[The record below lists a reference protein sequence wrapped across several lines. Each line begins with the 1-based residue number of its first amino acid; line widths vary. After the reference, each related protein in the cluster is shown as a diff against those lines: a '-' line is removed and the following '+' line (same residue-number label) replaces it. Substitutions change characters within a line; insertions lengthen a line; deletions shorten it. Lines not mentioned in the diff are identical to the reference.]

1 MALVKPQV
9 DIGATMYQAIGSAA
23 FLIIS
28 GVLWRHFKPLDS
40 DADQMRTALTSLVYV
55 YLLPALVLLVIW
67 QAPPGIDALRLA
79 FISASCV
86 LTGLLLSWIWFRWQS
101 IPGKTLGTVLLAAGW
116 GNFTYLGLP
125 VLEGA
130 FGSWGRAVAI
140 QFDLFAATP
149 LLLSLG
155 IVIASRYG
163 DKPATGNILKEFLRV
178 PPIWAA
184 LAGIVLNY
192 LQVPMGDW
200 LQQLLEMLA
209 AGVIPLMLFSTG
221 LALRWVS
228 GWRQR
233 LYAVIPVMLIRLLI
247 VPVIIL
253 PLAIIL
259 GFGVELRTAVVLE
272 AAMPSM
278 VLGLVICDRFG
289 LDTSLYAEIVVLTTA
304 LAAVT
309 LPLWFFLLGF

>member
-1 MALVKPQV
+1 MN
-9 DIGATMYQAIGSAA
+9 QAIATAA
-23 FLIIS
+23 FLIVS
-28 GVLWRHFKPLDS
+28 GVLWRMFKPFGS
-40 DADQMRTALTSLVYV
+40 DADQMRQSLTSLVYV
-55 YLLPALVLLVIW
+55 FLLPALVLLVLW
-67 QAPPGIDALRLA
+67 RAPLGLDAVRLA
-79 FISASCV
+79 FISASCIFAG
-86 LTGLLLSWIWFRWQS
+86 LTMAWLWFRWQRTS
-101 IPGKTLGTVLLAAGW
+101 SKTLGTVLLAAGW

-130 FGSWGRAVAI
+130 LGPWARAVAI

-155 IVIASRYG
+155 IILASRYG
-163 DKPATGNILKEFLRV
+163 DKAAPDSITRELLKV

-184 LAGIVLNY
+184 LAGITLNY
-192 LQVPMGDW
+192 LQVPMGAW

-228 GWRQR
+228 GWQNR
-233 LYAVIPVMLIRLLI
+233 LSSVLPVITIRLLI
-247 VPVIIL
+247 VPVFV
-253 PLAIIL
+253 LALAAIL
-259 GFGVELRTAVVLE
+259 GLGNDLRTAVVLE

-289 LDTSLYAEIVVLTTA
+289 LDTRLYAEIVVISTA
-304 LAAVT
+304 IAAVT
-309 LPLWFFLLGF
+309 LPLWFMLLD